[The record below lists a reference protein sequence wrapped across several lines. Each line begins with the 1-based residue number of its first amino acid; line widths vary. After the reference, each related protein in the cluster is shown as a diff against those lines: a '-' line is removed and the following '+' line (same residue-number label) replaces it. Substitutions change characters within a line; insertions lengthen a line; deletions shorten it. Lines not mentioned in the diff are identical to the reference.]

1 MEKSETKRY
10 VICQRHQAT
19 DESGSGNEPCLP
31 SGNTVVLASDFDAL
45 SAQVRELRE
54 ENERLRINVKPVEDE
69 VHRLCAA
76 AGVIADDYE
85 RLKQSL
91 AIAREDAAYYKWRLQ
106 EIMPLF
112 QEARD
117 ALPAIN
123 LATAKLRGLSL
134 DLDERMDAAGTRNR
148 EQFRALKPTTEAGGG
163 ETIPKCLECGV
174 PVPRSATYCGVCE
187 IL

>member
-1 MEKSETKRY
+1 MTKPT
-10 VICQRHQAT
+10 VEELLEQVAT
-19 DESGSGNEPCLP
+19 FIDAENI
-31 SGNTVVLASDFDAL
+31 AL

-54 ENERLRINVKPVEDE
+54 ENERLRINVKPIEDE
-69 VHRLCAA
+69 IHRLCAA

-91 AIAREDAAYYKWRLQ
+91 ATAREEALEEAAKF
-106 EIMPLF
+106 M
-112 QEARD
+112 EARGQAYVD
-117 ALPAIN
+117 KWLDNEEMTDYAKAYGFNCLVHAKAI
-123 LATAKLRGLSL
+123 
-134 DLDERMDAAGTRNR
+134 
-148 EQFRALKPTTEAGGG
+148 RALKPTTEAGGG